1 MAQSQQKTKR
11 SSLQL
16 NIDVIKYIF
25 SIFLQEHDM
34 EYSNEFE
41 LSNRI

>member
-1 MAQSQQKTKR
+1 MAQIQQKTKR

-16 NIDVIKYIF
+16 NIDVIKSIF

-34 EYSNEFE
+34 EYSN
-41 LSNRI
+41 